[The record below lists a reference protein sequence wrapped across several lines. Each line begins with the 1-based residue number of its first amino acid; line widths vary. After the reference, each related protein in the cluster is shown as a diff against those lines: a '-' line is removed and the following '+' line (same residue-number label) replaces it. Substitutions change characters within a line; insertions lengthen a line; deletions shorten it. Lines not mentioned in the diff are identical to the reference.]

1 MKTIHLDKAQIL
13 ATHYTSRSL
22 YRRSSNS
29 ATFIPNYIRLDI
41 KGRKTRIGKLLSAI
55 QAHPFLNRIQL
66 AAVCG
71 FRSRPNYQMQIL
83 LWSNLIEYDK
93 QLKGYKLGKAFFA
106 IDSVT

>member
-1 MKTIHLDKAQIL
+1 MKTIHLDKAKIL
-13 ATHYTSRSL
+13 AAHYPSGSL
-22 YRRSSNS
+22 FRRSNDSV
-29 ATFIPNYIRLDI
+29 TFIPNYIRLDI

-66 AAVCG
+66 ATVCG

-93 QLKGYKLGKAFFA
+93 QLKGYKLGKAFLE
-106 IDSVT
+106 

>member
-1 MKTIHLDKAQIL
+1 MKTIHLDKAKIL
-13 ATHYTSRSL
+13 AEHYASGSL
-22 YRRSSNS
+22 FRRSNDRV
-29 ATFIPNYIRLDI
+29 TFIPNYIRLDI

-71 FRSRPNYQMQIL
+71 FRCRPNYQMQIL

-93 QLKGYKLGKAFFA
+93 QMKGYKLGKAFLE
-106 IDSVT
+106 

>member
-13 ATHYTSRSL
+13 AVHYR
-22 YRRSSNS
+22 YEHV
-29 ATFIPNYIRLDI
+29 TFIPNYIRLDI

-55 QAHPFLNRIQL
+55 QAHPFLNRKQL

-71 FRSRPNYQMQIL
+71 FSSRPNYQMQIL

-93 QLKGYKLGKAFFA
+93 QLKGYKLGKAFLQ
-106 IDSVT
+106 